1 MKRSLKK
8 KLCLIGVSLI
18 GAFVLLNIIFT
29 YFGLSQFASYITAKR
44 MEKLAV
50 SMETEYD
57 ESNSGLQD
65 YLEEVDETY
74 NTKITVI
81 NEKKDIIM
89 TTKNYA
95 DGKKKIGPIAEKLFD
110 ANLDKLNSGKVASVY
125 NKRKNKAESI
135 YIIVIRKIE
144 ADRYVILTRT
154 FKSLQNTTYAAIWFD
169 MIVGGIIIIL
179 GFFVVLK
186 LSKYLVK
193 PINEMKQI
201 AEHISNLE
209 FDTKITLEAEDE
221 LGQLGYSINQMSER
235 LESNVEQ
242 LQNDIENRKRL
253 LRNLSHEIK
262 SPIAVIMG
270 YADRMKVVLEKDPDK
285 ASQYCGIISNES
297 NRVDVLLKEMLE
309 FSRLEQRMEMIQ
321 PERFFVKRLFESIR
335 IRIMEEYLEKKVSL
349 QFEYDDTDVLTAD
362 YGLLERAVYNLVNNG
377 ISHSTDEHVVL
388 TVSGIRDEK
397 WYRIKVHNTGSH
409 IPEEELA
416 SIWDAFYKVDKA
428 RVRNKNGCGIGLS
441 IVREIMES
449 HQGTYAA
456 GNDQEGVFFMISVPN
471 PEICK

>member
-193 PINEMKQI
+193 P
-201 AEHISNLE
+201 
-209 FDTKITLEAEDE
+209 KI
-221 LGQLGYSINQMSER
+221 G
-235 LESNVEQ
+235 
-242 LQNDIENRKRL
+242 
-253 LRNLSHEIK
+253 
-262 SPIAVIMG
+262 
-270 YADRMKVVLEKDPDK
+270 
-285 ASQYCGIISNES
+285 
-297 NRVDVLLKEMLE
+297 
-309 FSRLEQRMEMIQ
+309 
-321 PERFFVKRLFESIR
+321 
-335 IRIMEEYLEKKVSL
+335 
-349 QFEYDDTDVLTAD
+349 
-362 YGLLERAVYNLVNNG
+362 RA
-377 ISHSTDEHVVL
+377 HV
-388 TVSGIRDEK
+388 
-397 WYRIKVHNTGSH
+397 
-409 IPEEELA
+409 
-416 SIWDAFYKVDKA
+416 
-428 RVRNKNGCGIGLS
+428 
-441 IVREIMES
+441 
-449 HQGTYAA
+449 
-456 GNDQEGVFFMISVPN
+456 
-471 PEICK
+471 